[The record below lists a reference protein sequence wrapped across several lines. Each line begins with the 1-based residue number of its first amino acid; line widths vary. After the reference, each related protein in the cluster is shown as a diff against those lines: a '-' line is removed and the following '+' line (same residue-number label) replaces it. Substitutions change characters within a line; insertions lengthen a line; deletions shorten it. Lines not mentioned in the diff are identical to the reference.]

1 VRSFYGYV
9 VDRGTIDASPA
20 VGVKVPRTP
29 REPRGHAITENQ
41 VAKLIGSF

>member
-20 VGVKVPRTP
+20 VGVKVPR
-29 REPRGHAITENQ
+29 EPRGQAITEDQ
-41 VAKLIGSF
+41 VVRLG